1 MNYTPIDPLH
11 SLFLDEALTK
21 HRSVL
26 VEILVAAE
34 ALQEAVF
41 ATGAEGAELPIGVFE
56 RELGCG
62 VEAAIV
68 SAKIAGFIQAG
79 DGRWYSKL
87 EGDCPLLQPATGFIA
102 DQFKVYAETI

>member
-11 SLFLDEALTK
+11 SPFLDEALTK
-21 HRSVL
+21 QRTVL

-41 ATGAEGAELPIGVFE
+41 ATGAEGAELPIGLFE

-62 VEAAIV
+62 AEAATV
-68 SAKIAGFIQAG
+68 SAKIAGFSQAG
-79 DGRWYSKL
+79 DGRWYSTL
-87 EGDCPLLQPATGFIA
+87 DGDCPLLELPKGFIA
-102 DQFKVYAETI
+102 DQFKLYADTI